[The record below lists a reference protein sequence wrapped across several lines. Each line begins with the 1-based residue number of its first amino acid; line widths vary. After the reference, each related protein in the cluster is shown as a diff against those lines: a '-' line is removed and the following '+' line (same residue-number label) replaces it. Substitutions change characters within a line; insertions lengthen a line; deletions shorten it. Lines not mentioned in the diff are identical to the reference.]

1 MQERYALVRA
11 TVRKYTLSA
20 VIPKKTSL
28 PYGHSDES
36 DGGPPS
42 PKKIDATELKID
54 ESLQKL
60 LRYCLF
66 LYLFILD

>member
-1 MQERYALVRA
+1 MVTA
-11 TVRKYTLSA
+11 TIKEYTLPV
-20 VIPKKTSL
+20 VILKNTSS
-28 PYGHSDES
+28 PYGDSDES